1 MTYLLSFL
9 PWIAVSAL
17 TGTLDIRYAL
27 LTGLVLA
34 VAVTVRQRRA
44 GRAWDALVI
53 EASAAVYFA
62 GCTAAAFA
70 APDSAFVTR
79 YASAGASL
87 WLAAVAWGSLAVGR
101 PFTLGIAR
109 ASVPAEHWDN
119 PLFRRVNRVITAVWA
134 TAFTVG
140 GAGTVWLRQAR
151 PEDGTARALLTVG
164 CFLVPI
170 VFTMRYPAVA
180 RARFVAAAA
189 ARGECE

>member
-1 MTYLLSFL
+1 MTYLVSFL

-17 TGTLDIRYAL
+17 TGVVDIRYAL

-34 VAVTVRQRRA
+34 VAVTLRQRRA

-62 GCTAAAFA
+62 GCAVAAFA
-70 APDSAFVTR
+70 APDSAFVTH

-109 ASVPAEHWDN
+109 TSVPAELWDN
-119 PLFRRVNRVITAVWA
+119 PLFRRVNVVITRVWA
-134 TAFTVG
+134 AAFTVG
-140 GAGTVWLRQAR
+140 GVGAVWLRHAR
-151 PEDGTARALLTVG
+151 PEDGAARTVLTVV

-170 VFTMRYPAVA
+170 VFTVRYPAVA
-180 RARFVAAAA
+180 RARYLRDHA
-189 ARGECE
+189 E

>member
-17 TGTLDIRYAL
+17 TGAVDIRFAL
-27 LTGLVLA
+27 LAGLVLA
-34 VAVTVRQRRA
+34 VAVTVRQRLA

-70 APDSAFVTR
+70 APDSVFVTHD
-79 YASAGASL
+79 ASAGASL

-109 ASVPAEHWDN
+109 ASVPAALWDN
-119 PLFRRVNRVITAVWA
+119 PLFRRVNVVITGVWA
-134 TAFTVG
+134 GAFTVG
-140 GAGTVWLRQAR
+140 GAGAVWLRHAR
-151 PEDGTARALLTVG
+151 PEDGGARTLLTVV
-164 CFLVPI
+164 CFLAPI
-170 VFTMRYPAVA
+170 LFTLRYPAYA
-180 RARFVAAAA
+180 RARFVRGG
-189 ARGECE
+189 AR